1 MYKYF
6 SYDKAVAKKIKNLKV
21 NKRLSEEQ
29 LEDIHDRIKEH
40 VDCARSELHHAIMEV
55 MQVIDVSTLEKE
67 AIEKNVEILIQRP
80 DICAHKLFTFARDV
94 IGKI

>member
-1 MYKYF
+1 
-6 SYDKAVAKKIKNLKV
+6 
-21 NKRLSEEQ
+21 
-29 LEDIHDRIKEH
+29 
-40 VDCARSELHHAIMEV
+40 MEV